1 LYRRNQK
8 LLKKI
13 VLTINSLIPKATVA
27 KAKLVNK
34 ITELSKYDLIIGST
48 NGVSLLKKKH
58 ILELKEGVNI
68 IDIGKGLLEK
78 EALKLAIKNNIFIY
92 RLDVSPAYEG
102 YLENIYST
110 KNLYLNKSNLIK
122 KIKNVFLMKR
132 GMVAQEGSIVVD
144 NVKNPK
150 EIYGISDGQGS
161 FKKISLK
168 KINQIKNK
176 YKKK

>member
-1 LYRRNQK
+1 M
-8 LLKKI
+8 
-13 VLTINSLIPKATVA
+13 
-27 KAKLVNK
+27 
-34 ITELSKYDLIIGST
+34 
-48 NGVSLLKKKH
+48 LKKKH
-58 ILELKEGVNI
+58 ILKLKEGVNI

-78 EALKLAIKNNIFIY
+78 EALKLAIKNNILVY

-132 GMVAQEGSIVVD
+132 GMVAQEGSIIVD

-168 KINQIKNK
+168 RINQIKKK
-176 YKKK
+176 YKKR